1 MKLYTLVI
9 AALVA
14 ACGSSPKTSTTTTN
28 PPDTGNVVGP
38 PAVAWKDMTHEQQAK
53 FMEAVVVPKFKPMFQ
68 EFDGKTFAE
77 FNCKTCHGEA
87 GVKGKTFK
95 MPNPDI
101 FVLPE
106 VPDDFK
112 KLAADKPEWMKF
124 MPKVEEE
131 MAKTLG
137 LPPYN
142 PAAPDPGQFGCFG
155 CHTHKP
161 GGGDK

>member
-1 MKLYTLVI
+1 MKHSILI
-9 AALVA
+9 IALVA
-14 ACGSSPKTSTTTTN
+14 ACGSSSKPTTTPTE
-28 PPDTGNVVGP
+28 PEKVVGP
-38 PAVAWKDMTHEQQAK
+38 PTVAWKDMTHEQQAK
-53 FMEAVVVPKFKPMFQ
+53 FMDAVVVPKFKPMFQ
-68 EFDGKTFAE
+68 QFDAKTFAE
-77 FNCKTCHGEA
+77 FNCKTCHAEA
-87 GVKGKTFK
+87 VVKDKTFK

-112 KLAADKPEWMKF
+112 KLAAEKPEWMKF

-131 MAKTLG
+131 MAQTLG